1 MTNEEIAIH
10 VKYMMSMY
18 PAEQKTPEQEASFR
32 ALITNVLQNLNTIAE
47 AAYKISLMTWPKMM
61 TTPNEARTSL

>member
-32 ALITNVLQNLNTIAE
+32 SMDALITNVLQNLNTIAE
-47 AAYKISLMTWPKMM
+47 AAYLKISLMT
-61 TTPNEARTSL
+61 